1 MTQYQITYGVGGGYN
16 DIRDEVIDA
25 DSHDEAIQIAYELSV
40 EVFLSYGIADDHYLS
55 DEELEEGRF
64 QELIEEWCD
73 YDAVAI

>member
-40 EVFLSYGIADDHYLS
+40 EVFESYGIADYHLS
-55 DEELEEGRF
+55 DEEVEEGQL
-64 QELIEEWCD
+64 QELIEKWCD